1 MTCER
6 GNVLMTIPWLV
17 KVMEHVAAV
26 KPHFVAI
33 HCQEVGGKNSEKGMA
48 HVPKFI
54 ESMRELGAEQVRS
67 FTILGFNFHFF
78 VTENLT

>member
-1 MTCER
+1 
-6 GNVLMTIPWLV
+6 
-17 KVMEHVAAV
+17 MEHVAAV

-78 VTENLT
+78 RNWEFDLTEPNFPPNWAI

>member
-1 MTCER
+1 M
-6 GNVLMTIPWLV
+6 VLMTIPWLV

-67 FTILGFNFHFF
+67 FTTISGFSFHFF
-78 VTENLT
+78 TLTEKQCN